1 MAIKIDLQEETK
13 LLWPDGWERTRIQ
26 DRKPQA
32 SWKKPTAAYRDSLV
46 RELEMM
52 GATAIL
58 ISRSDNERLDPGVAV
73 WFSLKKEDLSWQDGL
88 GIFNPA
94 PTLDE
99 IDEAYR
105 TKAMKYHPDRE
116 GGDIEIFKKVG
127 EYRKAARA
135 WVLGTHDARHEYVV
149 PCDRFKEVRLNFAA
163 LRLAFASFRSLERV
177 GVPAILE
184 RTLNKAF
191 KSALPMNAGG
201 GDDVDAR
208 RTA

>member
-1 MAIKIDLQEETK
+1 MAQKIAVTEENP
-13 LLWPDGWERTRIQ
+13 LRWPDGWERTRIQ
-26 DRKPQA
+26 DRRRQA
-32 SWKKPTAAYRDSLV
+32 AWKMSALQYRDALI
-46 RELEMM
+46 RELQMM
-52 GATAIL
+52 GATSIL
-58 ISRSDNERLDPGVAV
+58 ITRSNNERLDPGVAV

-99 IDEAYR
+99 IDDAYR
-105 TKAMKYHPDRE
+105 TRAMKHHPDRE
-116 GGDIEIFKKVG
+116 GGDIEIFKKLG

-149 PCDRFKEVRLNFAA
+149 PCDKFTEVRLNFAA

-184 RTLNKAF
+184 RTLDRAF
-191 KSALPMNAGG
+191 KSALPMQASEAVN
-201 GDDVDAR
+201 V
-208 RTA
+208 